1 MLLLVRIF
9 VINVININRFFLG
22 FTAFLITIL
31 TLILGVLVYKSKELY
46 DKFYLKPVYI
56 RSLHI
61 FLGVSA
67 YILGITSLCLGLKN
81 YFNEASDNAK
91 IGLIAILGVQTGLNV
106 IQPIKNLIRL

>member
-1 MLLLVRIF
+1 M
-9 VINVININRFFLG
+9 
-22 FTAFLITIL
+22 ITIVS
-31 TLILGVLVYKSKELY
+31 LILGVVVYKSKDLY
-46 DKFYLKPVYI
+46 NKFHLKPVYV

-67 YILGITSLCLGLKN
+67 YILGITSLCLGLNN

-106 IQPIKNLIRL
+106 IHPIKSLIRL